1 MIRLSQNASESYSK
15 WLWHVRVSL
24 TIHKSSQKELAVYL
38 GIAEANLSRILS
50 GRVIPSVTFYF
61 GTEDFLTKIS
71 IENG

>member
-1 MIRLSQNASESYSK
+1 MIRLSQFASEHYSK

-24 TIHKSSQKELAVYL
+24 TIHKSSQKELAGYL
-38 GIAEANLSRILS
+38 GIDEANLSRILS
-50 GRVIPSVTFYF
+50 GRIIPSVTFYF